1 MNRSELSAS
10 ASETEAS
17 EPLSVLVIDDD
28 PTQRALVGAAL
39 EGQIEVVEAENGLAA
54 IDALERKKFDIAIC
68 DLDMPVMDGFG
79 VIERAR
85 ARPET
90 LHLPIIVVTGRD
102 DIIAIERAFALGATS
117 FLCKPINWNVFRH
130 QVAYVLKVAQSERD
144 LREGKTRAERL
155 ASLRKR
161 GLTALERE
169 IGHAVGTLGKVV
181 ENTRAAQADPQGAVD
196 ISAASARLQSVLRRI
211 ERATEILNGAAQ
223 LAPETISAA
232 ELARMATGRIRT
244 LRGEEAGHR
253 IDVAVEGDLHVRC
266 DPGLAAEALAEV
278 LKNALQFSPPG
289 EGISMRAVGAPPDRV
304 RFEIEDQGQG
314 IAEYILE
321 TAIDGV
327 LPESATKSAE
337 SGTGLGLLMAKAIVD
352 CHDGH
357 FGIMSEPGHGAEV
370 FLSFPSASREKQSV
384 HFDSTSHPGLPNI

>member
-1 MNRSELSAS
+1 MIRSEFAAATLG
-10 ASETEAS
+10 SEAA

-28 PTQRALVGAAL
+28 PTQRLLAGAAL
-39 EGQIEVVEAENGLAA
+39 EGPVDVVEAENGLAA
-54 IDALERKKFDIAIC
+54 VNAMEQRKFDIAIC
-68 DLDMPVMDGFG
+68 DLDMPVMDGFD

-90 LHLPIIVVTGRD
+90 RHLPIIIVTGRD
-102 DIIAIERAFALGATS
+102 DIVAIERAFALGATS

-144 LREGKTRAERL
+144 LRMGKIRAEQI

-169 IGHAVGTLGKVV
+169 IGHAVGALGRVV
-181 ENTRAAQADPQGAVD
+181 ENTRAAHANPQGTVE
-196 ISAASARLQSVLRRI
+196 ISATSARLQSVLRRI
-211 ERATEILNGAAQ
+211 ERASEILNGKDQ
-223 LAPETISAA
+223 FAPETISAA
-232 ELARMATGRIRT
+232 ELARMAMSRIHT
-244 LRGEEAGHR
+244 LRGEEAGRR
-253 IDVAVEGDLHVRC
+253 IDVDVQGDLHVRC

-289 EGISMRAVGAPPDRV
+289 ADVRMRAVSAPPDRI
-304 RFEIEDQGQG
+304 RYEIEDRGQG
-314 IAEYILE
+314 IAEYVLE

-327 LPESATKSAE
+327 LPESAAKKAD

-352 CHDGH
+352 RHSGH

-370 FLSFPSASREKQSV
+370 FLSFPSASRRAEK
-384 HFDSTSHPGLPNI
+384 